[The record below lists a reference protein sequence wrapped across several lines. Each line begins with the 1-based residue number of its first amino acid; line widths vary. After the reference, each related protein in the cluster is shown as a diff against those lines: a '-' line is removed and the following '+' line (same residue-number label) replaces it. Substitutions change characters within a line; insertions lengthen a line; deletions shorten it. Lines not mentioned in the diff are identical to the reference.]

1 MLNYDLIAYLN
12 SITEGVQSFED
23 ILHRLPGKDIDL
35 DDNMFGVWV
44 DGNTIFCLDEYDA
57 EDIADWLE
65 GFPFMEG
72 YVVKAGYFDR
82 LEDEQNDEVDEY
94 TDLAWVAVDK
104 RW

>member
-23 ILHRLPGKDIDL
+23 ILHRLPGTEIDL
-35 DDNMFGVWV
+35 DDNMFGVWA

-65 GFPFMEG
+65 EFDFMEG
-72 YVVKAGYFDR
+72 YVVQTGCYDR
-82 LEDEQNDEVDEY
+82 LEDERNGEVDEY
-94 TDLAWVAVDK
+94 TGLAYVTID
-104 RW
+104 

>member
-35 DDNMFGVWV
+35 DDNMFGIWV
-44 DGNTIFCLDEYDA
+44 DKDTILCLDEYDA

-65 GFPFMEG
+65 EFPFMEG
-72 YVVKAGYFDR
+72 YVVQTGYFDPE
-82 LEDEQNDEVDEY
+82 EDERMDEVDEY
-94 TDLAWVAVDK
+94 TGLAYVTVD
-104 RW
+104 